1 MKHVALALGF
11 IFFGTLLFAQ
21 SDTIRIGGMTIVRSG
36 EDKRKEIRIDT
47 VIIKRDTSYSL
58 KRDSMMITVDTL
70 KVGSITIISK
80 GLKKGLQDINESLT
94 EIDIKGFGEDIKESL
109 REIELKDRMK
119 TLKDK
124 FKRKPKKISTNWF
137 VFDIGFSGYNDQTNY
152 ATSEAQRFLRPTGI
166 VSNSSNNYSLR
177 TSRVSNFSL
186 WFLMQ
191 RLSIAKSV
199 LNLKYGLGI
208 ESNNY
213 FYKTGITYVDEP
225 EVYTIDKGRIFSKNK
240 LVANYLTVPLMVNIN
255 TNPSKGRKAFQFSA
269 GVSGGYLIASRQK
282 QKTGNGMDKVKSNF
296 NLEPFKLAYVGELG
310 LGPVKIFGSYAMTP
324 LHKYGLEQFPY
335 SVGIRFSN

>member
-1 MKHVALALGF
+1 MKHVAMALGF

-36 EDKRKEIRIDT
+36 ED
-47 VIIKRDTSYSL
+47 
-58 KRDSMMITVDTL
+58 
-70 KVGSITIISK
+70 
-80 GLKKGLQDINESLT
+80 
-94 EIDIKGFGEDIKESL
+94 IKESI

-119 TLKDK
+119 TLKNK
-124 FKRKPKKISTNWF
+124 FKRKPKKVSTNWF

-152 ATSEAQRFLRPTGI
+152 ATSAAQRFLRPTGI
-166 VSNSSNNYSLR
+166 VSNSANNYSLR

-186 WFLMQ
+186 WFFMQ